1 MWQHHERAWIWHGV
15 EMRCPGRSRMGRDSL
30 TPRRRNRSG
39 YFRMW
44 RRRGRWE
51 MWQLRA
57 GESERAS
64 QPWASRIWQRR
75 RPWGLYPAFRSMRRR
90 SAGHR
95 YVKVVV
101 ANAWSVRENELAS
114 RSRDR
119 CGDGRWLLCSY
130 HAQARDLIQ
139 GQPLYVTSVM
149 TKLLFVRP
157 QASLQTIVVT
167 LFASTACVSP
177 TFEFSLKVLSSL
189 PKHFSTCGRTT

>member
-1 MWQHHERAWIWHGV
+1 MWHHHDRAWIWHGV
-15 EMRCPGRSRMGRDSL
+15 EMRCPGRSRIGRDSL

-57 GESERAS
+57 GEPERAS

-114 RSRDR
+114 RFRDR
-119 CGDGRWLLCSY
+119 CDVVFVPRTSERTHPRPTALRYLSDDEVMICAATSEFTNDRSY
-130 HAQARDLIQ
+130 IICCNNFCIINIRVQ
-139 GQPLYVTSVM
+139 
-149 TKLLFVRP
+149 
-157 QASLQTIVVT
+157 
-167 LFASTACVSP
+167 
-177 TFEFSLKVLSSL
+177 LKS
-189 PKHFSTCGRTT
+189 FI